1 MDVRG
6 GEDEFM
12 SDAFFKALISI
23 RDEAGTDG
31 VKQVRTSRSRRRQT
45 EIILRIMN

>member
-1 MDVRG
+1 
-6 GEDEFM
+6 M

-31 VKQVRTSRSRRRQT
+31 VKQVQTSRSRHRQT
-45 EIILRIMN
+45 KIILRIVN